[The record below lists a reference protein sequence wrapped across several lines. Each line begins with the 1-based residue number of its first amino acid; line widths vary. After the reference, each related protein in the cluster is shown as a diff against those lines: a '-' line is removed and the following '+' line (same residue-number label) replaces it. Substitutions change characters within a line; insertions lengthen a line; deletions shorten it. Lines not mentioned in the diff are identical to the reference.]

1 MSTERVLESVIV
13 ADCGAG
19 TTRAILVEAIDDV
32 YRFIASAERPSTFE
46 PPIDDL
52 SVGVREALG
61 ALELAT
67 ARRFLE
73 RNRPIMPQEGSGNGA
88 DALLTT
94 MVSMP
99 PLRLAILAI
108 GGGPLVDALL
118 DVARRTPTTVLPT
131 LAIDESGRVD
141 GHGRDTVATIARHH
155 PSLLLLVA
163 GGKAERA
170 LPKLLSLASE
180 VVAAVAAQGL
190 EDQPAVLFIGEE
202 RWHGDVTAS
211 FGSSAEIGLIDP
223 AGADPGALAG
233 IVEQEL
239 LDFANRRAA
248 AGQPGFEEVSSWSAA
263 PPLARSRAIDLVN
276 RFMSIQFGCEVLTV
290 ELDEGATFCWARG
303 RENCALSEPALDL
316 ALGAGNLLTTLSPT
330 DVLRWLPFT
339 ISEDELVAWILNRV
353 VRPFTIPTTGR
364 DRLIEGAIAREL
376 LRTGVAEL
384 RGAGIGEVRPELIVG
399 GSFFTRWPDPA
410 AAMMALIDG
419 VQPQAAGG
427 VTQFALDRDGLLP
440 AIGALGTVEP
450 GRAAEVFEHDG
461 LIDLGACVTVG
472 GAPGA
477 EIRGELEYPGGKT
490 QPFTLTAGSLL
501 RLPLGLGERATRL
514 KIEPGGQGSVGRGPA
529 GAALLLEGDD
539 APHGGLVG
547 LLIDARGR
555 PVQLPGDEQE
565 RIARLA
571 AWMDALEG

>member
-99 PLRLAILAI
+99 
-108 GGGPLVDALL
+108 
-118 DVARRTPTTVLPT
+118 
-131 LAIDESGRVD
+131 
-141 GHGRDTVATIARHH
+141 
-155 PSLLLLVA
+155 
-163 GGKAERA
+163 
-170 LPKLLSLASE
+170 
-180 VVAAVAAQGL
+180 
-190 EDQPAVLFIGEE
+190 AVLFIGEE
-202 RWHGDVTAS
+202 RWHDDVTAS

-248 AGQPGFEEVSSWSAA
+248 AGQPGFEEVSAWSAA

-303 RENCALSEPALDL
+303 REDCALSEPALDL
-316 ALGAGNLLTTLSPT
+316 ALGAGNLLTT
-330 DVLRWLPFT
+330 
-339 ISEDELVAWILNRV
+339 
-353 VRPFTIPTTGR
+353 
-364 DRLIEGAIAREL
+364 
-376 LRTGVAEL
+376 
-384 RGAGIGEVRPELIVG
+384 
-399 GSFFTRWPDPA
+399 
-410 AAMMALIDG
+410 
-419 VQPQAAGG
+419 
-427 VTQFALDRDGLLP
+427 
-440 AIGALGTVEP
+440 
-450 GRAAEVFEHDG
+450 
-461 LIDLGACVTVG
+461 
-472 GAPGA
+472 
-477 EIRGELEYPGGKT
+477 
-490 QPFTLTAGSLL
+490 
-501 RLPLGLGERATRL
+501 
-514 KIEPGGQGSVGRGPA
+514 
-529 GAALLLEGDD
+529 
-539 APHGGLVG
+539 
-547 LLIDARGR
+547 
-555 PVQLPGDEQE
+555 
-565 RIARLA
+565 
-571 AWMDALEG
+571 